1 MYLCG
6 PDMLGDFVKVAVELR
21 EFRLHHI
28 SACGPPAGHQ
38 DDGLVLDI
46 VHAKTDV
53 PQLLE
58 HTLIT
63 HNSDSFV
70 FYMLSGV
77 LRQSRADWRTAKQYR
92 MS

>member
-1 MYLCG
+1 
-6 PDMLGDFVKVAVELR
+6 MLGDFVKVAVEIR
-21 EFRLHHI
+21 EFRLHHV

-53 PQLLE
+53 PQLLQ

-63 HNSDSFV
+63 HNRDSFCV
-70 FYMLSGV
+70 LHVIRCSLSE
-77 LRQSRADWRTAKQYR
+77 QSKLET
-92 MS
+92 S

>member
-6 PDMLGDFVKVAVELR
+6 PDMLGDFVKVTVELR
-21 EFRLHHI
+21 EFRLHNI
-28 SACGPPAGHQ
+28 SAGRPPAGHQ

-46 VHAKTDV
+46 VHTKTDV

-63 HNSDSFV
+63 QRKFL
-70 FYMLSGV
+70 FCFITTCYQL
-77 LRQSRADWRTAKQYR
+77 
-92 MS
+92 